1 MFKLLRLRLAESL
14 DHPSIAVCLSFK
26 GERGELGG
34 EGKEAVVGCV
44 TGVGIG

>member
-26 GERGELGG
+26 GERAGG

-44 TGVGIG
+44 IGVGIG